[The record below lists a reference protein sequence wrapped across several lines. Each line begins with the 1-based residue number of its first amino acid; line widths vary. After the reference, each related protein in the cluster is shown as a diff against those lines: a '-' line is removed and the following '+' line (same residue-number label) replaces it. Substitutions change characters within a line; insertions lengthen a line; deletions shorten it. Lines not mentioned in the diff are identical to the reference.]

1 MPTNLAWICE
11 APSFGNLSAAK
22 PSAPGTSTPMIAA
35 AAIAPLFIRLPPVFF
50 ANVPKASYS
59 RIPRDF
65 REKPIRIAPTN
76 RAHES
81 IDVARRLGAKVDV
94 IGMLVHIERKNGN
107 ATSQRMAVV
116 RRPLIDE
123 LSIARRPRQQY
134 PAGAA
139 AECFA
144 HGHEFG
150 TPPLIRAKISSNLVF
165 EKRPRLAFVP

>member
-1 MPTNLAWICE
+1 MPTNVAWIGE
-11 APSFGNLSAAK
+11 GAGFWNLAGAK
-22 PSAPGTSTPMIAA
+22 PSAAGTSPPMIAA

-94 IGMLVHIERKNGN
+94 IGILVHIERKNGN

-139 AECFA
+139 AERLT
-144 HGHEFG
+144 HGHELG
-150 TPPLIRAKISSNLVF
+150 TPPLIRAKVSGNRVL
-165 EKRPRLAFVP
+165 EKRSRLAFVP